1 MADTGRS
8 DADRLRRRWS
18 FAGCVFD
25 EANWTL
31 LVDGRRAQVENK
43 PLELLRQLLLNA
55 GSLVSKDDLLDA
67 IWPDVMVVEASLPT
81 AIRKLRAALGDDERE
96 THIIET
102 VPRIGYRLAVPV
114 TVEEIAGGASLAG
127 PRAANDEGGIAA
139 PPARKRLRGG
149 RRPLLLAGMLAL
161 GVGAAAI
168 PFTSSREVP
177 ATKPIQQFSQM
188 DAQNAIRRLDV
199 DAIQRMLAAGWDP
212 KRQMRGEGNAALHY
226 AVEMCEWNPG
236 HDRNRLLLMVR
247 TLIEGG
253 GGLDQRNLWGDTPY
267 SIAKAPRFCG
277 PDHLVTR
284 SMRATCSHDG
294 VVMDNCLASYE
305 IERRD
310 RGRRAAFWSAR
321 PVRVSR

>member
-31 LVDGRRAQVENK
+31 TVDGRRAQVENK
-43 PLELLRQLLLNA
+43 PLELLRHLLLNA
-55 GSLVSKDDLLDA
+55 GNLVSKDDLLDA

-81 AIRKLRAALGDDERE
+81 AVRKLRTALGDDERE

-114 TVEEIAGGASLAG
+114 TVEEAAGGAGRAG
-127 PRAANDEGGIAA
+127 PRDANDEGGIAA
-139 PPARKRLRGG
+139 PPGRKRFGG
-149 RRPLLLAGMLAL
+149 RRPLLLAGMMA
-161 GVGAAAI
+161 VGIGTVAI
-168 PFTSSREVP
+168 PLTSPREAP
-177 ATKPIQQFSQM
+177 ATKPAQQFSQL

-199 DAIQRMLAAGWDP
+199 DAIQRMLAAGWNP
-212 KRQMRGEGNAALHY
+212 NGEMRGEGNAALHY

-236 HDRNRLLLMVR
+236 HDRDRLLLMVR

-253 GGLDQRNLWGDTPY
+253 GQLERRNQWGDTPY

-277 PDHLVTR
+277 PDHPVTR

-294 VVMDNCLASYE
+294 VVMDSCLASYE
-305 IERRD
+305 LA
-310 RGRRAAFWSAR
+310 RRAR
-321 PVRVSR
+321 H